1 MTLGGSTIAS
11 KSFRIKTIV
20 LDSTSAE
27 IVAVTDG
34 ICEALWARDLLIEL
48 GYAQKSIEIKEDNQS
63 CITMLQKE
71 PRNFQTK
78 SKHVR
83 VKWRF
88 YRQVHRNGLVHLK
101 YCPTED
107 MRADLLTKPLRGT
120 ARCRH
125 MVSILKGQCKT
136 VRFAKTPEPSRS
148 NGRKR

>member
-1 MTLGGSTIAS
+1 MTVEGTTVAS

-27 IVAVTDG
+27 IATVTDG
-34 ICEALWARDLLIEL
+34 ISEALWARDVLIEL
-48 GYAQKSIEIKEDNQS
+48 GYPQKSIEIMEDNQS

-83 VKWRF
+83 VKRRF

-101 YCPTED
+101 YCPTEN
-107 MRADLLTKPLRGT
+107 MRANLLTKPLGSN

-125 MVSILKGQCKT
+125 MVSILKGLCEDT
-136 VRFAKTPEPSRS
+136 NHPSG